1 MKTEHRHYLSVSIGL
16 LVLILLISLTFQNP
30 PDFEKFAIILLFEFL
45 VVFTT
50 TFGVPVSGGTVSML
64 PMSTLA
70 SFLVI
75 GSTWAGWVAFLGAIL
90 NGLVR
95 QFFSIQLGLQ
105 KSSSKIGWVAVSSA
119 NASIQALSILA
130 GGGVYKWLGGAIPR
144 LDFSWGTLFQ
154 VLGLAV
160 VYLIVNLG
168 LIAGYM
174 TARGKDVFKMY
185 WHSIPNLLL
194 YEAVPL
200 VFVPLMVL
208 TYTRLGFGIFILL
221 SLAIVVVSLI
231 ARGLALTS
239 RGLERRVKELD
250 SLQAVGQALSAN
262 LRLDDILPAIYEQVA
277 KLMPA
282 SNFYVALYFPDSNE
296 VTFPLAIEDDQPV
309 EWRSRRAG
317 NGLTEFVL
325 RAREPLLI
333 ESDVEGKL
341 HELGIEAVGKN
352 AASWLGVPITAGEAA
367 LGIIAVQSYDS
378 SRRYDPSH
386 KEILIT
392 IAAQAGIAIQNAR
405 LYEHT
410 DEALTR
416 RVQELNSILKTS
428 AEGLLLLSLDL
439 RVLAANRAL
448 AGFLG
453 VVETELS
460 GGDWGSIQLDDQ
472 STLLSPMGYTLA
484 GLQSDCQELIHG
496 DSVEIKKEIQIP
508 GPSEKHLERTLTP
521 VLDREDQIAGW
532 LLVFRDISE
541 EIELARLRED
551 MTHMLVHDL
560 RSPLTALRGS
570 LWLMRSMLEPH
581 LKGESQTQEMMD
593 MADRN
598 TERIMGM
605 VDSLLDIAKLEN
617 GQMPLYSELIEIHTL
632 FSEIAT
638 RVKPL
643 ADDAHINFEVTVEQE
658 TPEIRVDPEH
668 IRRVIVNLVDN
679 AIKFTPD
686 GGQVRLWSKP
696 DHKFS
701 PNSILIGVSDTG
713 PGISEKVQKKL
724 FQKFQQD
731 SKVQGRRKGT
741 GLGLA
746 YCKLVVEA
754 HQGEIWVE
762 SQEGQGSTFIMRLP
776 VDQR

>member
-1 MKTEHRHYLSVSIGL
+1 MKNEHRHYLSIGIGL
-16 LVLILLISLTFQNP
+16 LVLILLALLTFQDP
-30 PDFEKFAIILLFEFL
+30 PHFENLAIALLFGFL

-64 PMSTLA
+64 PMSTIA
-70 SFLVI
+70 AFLVI
-75 GSTWAGWVAFLGAIL
+75 DSTSAGWVAFLGAIL
-90 NGLVR
+90 NGLAR
-95 QFFSIQLGLQ
+95 QVFSQQLGVQ
-105 KSSSKIGWVAVSSA
+105 KTSSRVGVLAVSSA
-119 NASIQALSILA
+119 NASIQTLSVLV
-130 GGGVYKWLGGAIPR
+130 GGAVYKWLGGAIP
-144 LDFSWGTLFQ
+144 LQEFSLNTLYQ
-154 VLGLAV
+154 VLALAV
-160 VYLIVNLG
+160 VYLMVNLG

-174 TARGKDVFKMY
+174 AARGTEVLKMY

-208 TYTRLGFGIFILL
+208 TYTRLGFGLFILL
-221 SLAIVVVSLI
+221 SIAIVVVSLI

-239 RGLERRVKELD
+239 RGLERRVQELN

-282 SNFYVALYFPDSNE
+282 SNFYVALYFSDSGE
-296 VTFPLAIEDDQPV
+296 VTFPLAVEDDQQV
-309 EWRSRRAG
+309 EWRSRHAG
-317 NGLTEFVL
+317 KGLTEFVL
-325 RAREPLLI
+325 QTCKPLLI
-333 ESDVEGKL
+333 ESEVEGKL
-341 HELGIEAVGKN
+341 SELGIEAVGKN
-352 AASWLGVPITAGEAA
+352 AASWLGVPITAGEDP
-367 LGIIAVQSYDS
+367 LGVIAVQSYDS
-378 SRRYDPSH
+378 SKRYDQSH

-405 LYEHT
+405 LYERT
-410 DEALTR
+410 DEALAR

-428 AEGLLLLSLDL
+428 AEGLLLLSLDF
-439 RVLAANRAL
+439 RVLAANRAF
-448 AGFLG
+448 AVFLG
-453 VVETELS
+453 VNETELS
-460 GGDWGSIQLDDQ
+460 GGDWGSVQLGGESQ
-472 STLLSPMGYTLA
+472 LWAPMGYTLA
-484 GLQSDCQELIHG
+484 ALQSDCQTLAEG

-508 GPSEKHLERTLTP
+508 GSTERHLERTLTP
-521 VLDREDQIAGW
+521 VLDLEDQIVGW

-570 LWLMRSMLEPH
+570 LWLMRSTL
-581 LKGESQTQEMMD
+581 ESQLKEDSHTQEMLD

-617 GQMPLYSELIEIHTL
+617 GQMPLYSELVEIPGL
-632 FSEIAT
+632 FSEIAN

-643 ADDAHINFEVTVEQE
+643 AEDARIAFDVTVERDV
-658 TPEIRVDPEH
+658 PEIRVDPEH
-668 IRRVIVNLVDN
+668 ARRVIINLIDN

-686 GGQVRLWSKP
+686 GGQVRLWAKQDDRP
-696 DHKFS
+696 TQ
-701 PNSILIGVSDTG
+701 NSILIGVSDTG

-754 HQGEIWVE
+754 HDGEIWVE
-762 SQEGQGSTFIMRLP
+762 SQEGQGATFVMRLP
-776 VDQR
+776 IDHR